1 MLNSLTCF
9 LGQGP
14 QKSWPR
20 DQDSCARDVLRECV
34 QVRGQVREQ
43 PNPMGS
49 SGVGGVPQGLSYLEA
64 NELGFHIPGTV
75 SHWLWAT
82 PGLPRPRHFSPSS
95 GLNTVCKPIGGKLW
109 THTTGNTVWGI
120 HFY

>member
-34 QVRGQVREQ
+34 QVRGHVREQ

-64 NELGFHIPGTV
+64 NE
-75 SHWLWAT
+75 WAT
-82 PGLPRPRHFSPSS
+82 PGVPRPRHFSPSS

-109 THTTGNTVWGI
+109 IHTTGNTVWGI